1 MAVGAFAL
9 VVAIAGPTMPLLG
22 TLSCLAA
29 GPLFTI
35 ARLRLERTGGRR
47 A

>member
-1 MAVGAFAL
+1 MGVGAFAL
-9 VVAIAGPTMPLLG
+9 VVAIAGLTMPLLG
-22 TLSCLAA
+22 TPPRLAA
-29 GPLFTI
+29 GLLFTI